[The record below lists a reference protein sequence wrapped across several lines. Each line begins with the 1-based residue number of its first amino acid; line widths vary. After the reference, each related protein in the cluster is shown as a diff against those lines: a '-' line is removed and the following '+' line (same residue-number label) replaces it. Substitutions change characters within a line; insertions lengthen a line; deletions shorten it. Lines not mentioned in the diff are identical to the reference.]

1 MNWIKVRGDLSDL
14 TETDN
19 LSDILGTDIPTTVGL
34 LVLFWSYADVNTS
47 DGTLEVSTS
56 AIDRRTIKGFSDA
69 MIEVGWLE
77 QVGDCLN
84 LPNFNRHNGSSAK
97 ARVLEAEAKR
107 IRRASKAVDSKGEKC
122 RTNVGQSSD
131 ALSDQIR
138 EDKIRE
144 ELEAKASSI
153 PPTPKGAK
161 RDLRPTA
168 SELIASIPE
177 DFEPAKR
184 EAAERFAKARQSYIP
199 ASKRFGTTGAFVMQ
213 CNRMKLYPVDVL
225 VDAVDS
231 AIAGEWMSWEQESI
245 KSKQIGKTYVDNAF
259 SEGRF

>member
-56 AIDRRTIKGFSDA
+56 AIDRRTMKGFSDA
-69 MIEVGWLE
+69 MIQVGWLE
-77 QVGDCLN
+77 REGDHLK

-107 IRRASKAVDSKGEKC
+107 IRRASKPADCKPEKC
-122 RTNVGQSSD
+122 RTNVGQSPD
-131 ALSDQIR
+131 PLSDQIR

-144 ELEAKASSI
+144 ELEAKASNI
-153 PPTPKGAK
+153 PPNPQGKK

-168 SELIASIPE
+168 SELIESIP
-177 DFEPAKR
+177 DDLDPGTRA
-184 EAAERFAKARQSYIP
+184 AAERFAKARQSYIP
-199 ASKRFGTTGAFVMQ
+199 SSKRFGTTGAFVQQ
-213 CNRMKLYPVDVL
+213 CNRMRLYPVNVVIEA
-225 VDAVDS
+225 VDA
-231 AIAGEWMSWEQESI
+231 AIAGEWKAWEQESI
-245 KSKQIGKTYVDNAF
+245 KSKQIGKSYVENAF
-259 SEGRF
+259 AEGRF

>member
-34 LVLFWSYADVNTS
+34 LVLFWSYADVNTT
-47 DGTLEVSTS
+47 DGKLDVSKS
-56 AIDRRTIKGFSDA
+56 AIDRRTMKGFSDA
-69 MIEVGWLE
+69 MIQVGWLE
-77 QVGDCLN
+77 VAEDFLI

-97 ARVLEAEAKR
+97 ARALEAEAKR
-107 IRRASKAVDSKGEKC
+107 IRRASKPTENKTEKC
-122 RTNVGQSSD
+122 RTNVGQSPD

-144 ELEAKASSI
+144 ELEANASSV

-161 RDLRPTA
+161 KDLRPTA
-168 SELIASIPE
+168 SELIASIP
-177 DFEPAKR
+177 DDLDPATR

-199 ASKRFGTTGAFVMQ
+199 ASKRFGTTGAFVQQ
-213 CNRMKLYPVDVL
+213 CTRMKLYPADVV
-225 VDAVDS
+225 VDAVDA
-231 AIAGEWMSWEQESI
+231 AIAGEWKSWEQESI
-245 KSKQIGKTYVDNAF
+245 KSKQIGKAYVDNAF